1 MQQYYM
7 YYIMGS
13 VSFRVP
19 DEVKSR
25 MEDHDEVNWSAV
37 LRDQIEE
44 ELQNLESRNIAHA
57 VATSERLSSA
67 IDTDEVATTNTAET
81 VREFRDTRYSEERP

>member
-1 MQQYYM
+1 
-7 YYIMGS
+7 MGS

-19 DEVKSR
+19 DEVKAR

-37 LRDQIEE
+37 LRDHIKE

-67 IDTDEVATTNTAET
+67 INAEEVATTNTAEQI
-81 VREFRDTRYSEERP
+81 REFRDTRYSEERP